1 MFLKELSL
9 VGFKNYDSLEVSFNS
24 KLNCLVGL
32 NAQGKTNILDAI
44 YYLSF
49 CKSYFNPVDRQN
61 IGVNHDFFVCQG
73 EFSKNEESFKVYCAV
88 KKNVKKVFRKNK
100 KDYEKLSD
108 HIGEFPLV
116 IIAPY
121 DTNLILDGSEVRRK
135 FIDGIRAQYDK
146 KYLQTLIHYNK
157 VLLQRNA
164 LLKYFSKERVFNAD
178 QLMIWDEQ
186 LIPLG
191 EELFRKRK
199 ELIHNL
205 QEVFQKNYN
214 FISGGNEPVQ
224 LFYNSSLEKNSFKD
238 LLTNN
243 IQLDIQRQYTNFGVH
258 KDDLDLYINNFP
270 IKKFAS
276 QGQQKSY
283 LIALKLAQ
291 LEFLKITVGV
301 NPILLL
307 DDVFD
312 KLDEQ
317 RVKRL
322 LSLLNTNDFG
332 QIFLT
337 DTDINRVKR
346 VVMEVDM
353 ANSVFNV
360 SNGNVFPIQF

>member
-9 VGFKNYDSLEVSFNS
+9 VGFKNYDSVEISFNP
-24 KLNCLVGL
+24 KLNCFVGL

-61 IGVNHDFFVCQG
+61 IGLNHDFFVCQG
-73 EFSKNEESFKVYCAV
+73 EFSKNNEIHKVYCAV

-121 DTNLILDGSEVRRK
+121 DTNLILEGSDIRRK
-135 FIDGIRAQYDK
+135 FLDGIRAQYDK
-146 KYLQTLIHYNK
+146 KYLQTLIQYNK

-164 LLKYFSKERVFNAD
+164 LLKYFSKERTYNHD
-178 QLMIWDEQ
+178 QLMVWDQQ

-191 EELFRKRK
+191 EELYNKRK
-199 ELIHNL
+199 ELVMNL
-205 QEVFQKNYN
+205 QDVFQKNYN
-214 FISGGNEPVQ
+214 YISGGKEPVQ
-224 LFYNSSLEKNSFKD
+224 LMYHSSLHQNSFSD
-238 LLTNN
+238 LLQSN
-243 IQLDIQRQYTNFGVH
+243 IQQDIQRQFTNYGVH
-258 KDDLDLYINNFP
+258 KDDLDLFINGFP

-291 LEFLKITVGV
+291 LEFLKLTVGV

-317 RVKRL
+317 RVKHL
-322 LSLLNTNDFG
+322 LSLLNSNNFG

-337 DTDINRVKR
+337 DTDVNRVKR
-346 VVMEVDM
+346 VVQEVDM
-353 ANSVFNV
+353 PNTVFQV
-360 SNGNVFPIQF
+360 LNGNVKSIEF

>member
-9 VGFKNYDSLEVSFNS
+9 IGFKNYDSLEVSFNP
-24 KLNCLVGL
+24 KLNCFVGL

-61 IGVNHDFFVCQG
+61 IGIQHDFFVCQG
-73 EFSKNEESFKVYCAV
+73 EFFKNDEFQKVYCAV

-100 KDYEKLSD
+100 KDYEKLSNN
-108 HIGEFPLV
+108 IGEFPLV

-121 DTNLILDGSEVRRK
+121 DTNLILEGSDIRRK
-135 FIDGIRAQYDK
+135 FIDSIRAQYDK
-146 KYLQTLIHYNK
+146 RYLQTLIQYNK

-164 LLKYFSKERVFNAD
+164 LLKYFNKERTFNQD
-178 QLMIWDEQ
+178 QLAVWDEQ

-191 EELFRKRK
+191 EELYEKRK
-199 ELIHNL
+199 DLICNL
-205 QEVFQKNYN
+205 QDVFQKNYN
-214 FISGGNEPVQ
+214 FISGGKEPVQ
-224 LFYNSSLEKNSFKD
+224 LVYSSSLDNSSFKD
-238 LLTNN
+238 LLKNN
-243 IQLDIQRQYTNFGVH
+243 IQQDIQRQFTNYGVH
-258 KDDLDLYINNFP
+258 KDDLDLFINGFP
-270 IKKFAS
+270 VKKFAS

-291 LEFLKITVGV
+291 LEFLKLTVGV

-317 RVKRL
+317 RVKHL
-322 LSLLNTNDFG
+322 LSLLNSNDFG

-337 DTDINRVKR
+337 DTDVNRVKR
-346 VVMEVDM
+346 VIQEINMP
-353 ANSVFNV
+353 NSVFEV
-360 SNGNVFPIQF
+360 YNGNVNKIEF